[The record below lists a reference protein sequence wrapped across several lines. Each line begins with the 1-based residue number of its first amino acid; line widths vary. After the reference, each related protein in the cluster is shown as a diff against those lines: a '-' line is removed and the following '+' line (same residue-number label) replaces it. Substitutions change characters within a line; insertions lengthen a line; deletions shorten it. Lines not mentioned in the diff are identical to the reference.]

1 MKNKYKAEQTPI
13 QEKASFDGILKFIAL
28 FLSVGMVLR
37 SCVFTYFLPKIFYF
51 RGNMKIQVKIMAIFI
66 LFFALAVISCSPGNA
81 TYTVMYNG
89 NTNTGGTVPI
99 DTNTYLPTFT
109 VTVLGNGTLTDTG
122 YTFTCWNTQADG
134 NGTDRAPASTFAIG
148 SSNVVLYA
156 KWTALPT
163 YTVTYNNATGGNG
176 VPPVDSNSYLAG
188 ATVTVPGSS
197 YSVSWNTQADG
208 SGTALAPTSTFA
220 MGSSNVILYARCPVN
235 RDYSSL
241 SSLGGPPYGCT
252 CKYLYAMQNGS
263 CRLCTPPFTYT
274 NGICTCVKT
283 KTNNCIT
290 LAHTVSYIENGGS
303 GDPPFDDN
311 TYPLGATVTV
321 LGIGTLTKL
330 GYTFAGWNTQAD
342 GNGTDRAPA
351 STFAMGSSNVVL
363 YAKWTAI

>member
-1 MKNKYKAEQTPI
+1 
-13 QEKASFDGILKFIAL
+13 
-28 FLSVGMVLR
+28 
-37 SCVFTYFLPKIFYF
+37 
-51 RGNMKIQVKIMAIFI
+51 
-66 LFFALAVISCSPGNA
+66 
-81 TYTVMYNG
+81 
-89 NTNTGGTVPI
+89 
-99 DTNTYLPTFT
+99 
-109 VTVLGNGTLTDTG
+109 VLGSGTLTNPG
-122 YTFTCWNTQADG
+122 YTFASWNTQSDG
-134 NGTDRAPASTFAIG
+134 NGTDRAPASTFAVG